1 MSQHKKRLS
10 MAKHKH
16 LPAVTDAAREAGKQL
31 ASWGA
36 VEAMAKKAMAES
48 EQRAQ
53 SADFAES
60 PLSGEGSHA
69 IIRIGGTV
77 CRIE

>member
-1 MSQHKKRLS
+1 

-16 LPAVTDAAREAGKQL
+16 SLAVTAAAQDAGRRL

-36 VEAMAKKAMAES
+36 VEVMAKKAMAES

-53 SADFAES
+53 SADFAEFL
-60 PLSGEGSHA
+60 LSGEGSRA

-77 CRIE
+77 CRIEG